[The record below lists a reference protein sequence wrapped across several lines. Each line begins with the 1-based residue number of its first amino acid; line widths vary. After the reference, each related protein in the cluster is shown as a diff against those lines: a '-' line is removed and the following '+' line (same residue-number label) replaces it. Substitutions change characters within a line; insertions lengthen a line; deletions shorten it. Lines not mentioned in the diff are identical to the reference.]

1 MEGLSTSRLPSKKT
15 SSSNNGFVG
24 KAIYDDVF
32 GGPPK
37 FGVPTLSP
45 RTEDYSEI
53 FESFHSSRG
62 SSIPVL
68 DLQVIDGA
76 DYSFDVRSS
85 KFDYS
90 EVFGGFNTLD
100 FAVSYEELFS
110 HSNGGGEDEGSSDE
124 DWTPAQSDS
133 LSEGSDPFVCSEK
146 NQSLSNEDP
155 HWSFDS
161 SEQFNISHDKVNLKG
176 KEDILNGMTY
186 ANDLQSVPEVTYTVN
201 EAPPLQ
207 KAEDENPHL
216 QVPNDLDLSMDLVGA
231 VTQGKRLR
239 KTMSQPPNINFG
251 MQTYGSDDLNP
262 LEGWEKKGS
271 QQKEAFISVSNISLR
286 TQPSQLPP
294 PTRPPPPL
302 AVKKGERDVLHS
314 KFRASKSYAF
324 ERMAGESSPPYFDV
338 EIDAS
343 SSAAVSAAAMKDAVE
358 KAQAKLRSA
367 KEIME
372 RKKEVQSRTKLR
384 SENDLKY
391 DREESGMKP
400 YPAEEKQKVTKKIEV
415 LSGSVEVEKQINV
428 AGKSRER
435 KHGKEHK
442 SSHGSHIT
450 EGSAA
455 RTEGSQFFEVV
466 EKEQVNEEND
476 FLQNTKSCESGQQ
489 KKCVAEAF
497 GQQKHGRKTIAARE
511 ENQEKANV
519 VQRVEQ
525 QHRELE
531 KTSNKAD
538 KCEELQ
544 HLVED
549 RLIEN
554 QVEAKQKLNGA
565 NGNIENE
572 KRIKDAHT
580 RNETDRRSKGTFEN
594 QDCKREL
601 KEFDGHAKKLQ
612 LETKVKQQKVAS
624 EKEENEKKIKEVCER
639 EENEKKMDPVQ
650 EDNIKELKL
659 DCEME
664 HNEERQ
670 RQALK
675 QEENENNLKEAPEE
689 KEDGSKQRKSSEG
702 EEDDKRLNGSC
713 EVDDNEKRVNDAC
726 QADGNENRSK
736 EDPMQEKNEKRSQKA
751 CKIEESEM
759 GTEVFFKEECIEKR
773 SKVATEREVT
783 DSMIKDAA
791 NGRGLR
797 GENRNYEHT
806 GKEENERQLN
816 PNQESVQMEGQC
828 KLGDDEIPQETRE
841 AGKNDKDSEKLG
853 TTQGTLSC
861 EEDGRTEAKG
871 CVKEVV
877 EGLDILLEEKV
888 NSSGMVQNDFHH
900 EKKTIRTK
908 DATKPLDLHDGV
920 AKSNEGGNSIGI
932 AGTYI
937 ENDKRASEMASDLE
951 NPNILT
957 HKREE
962 RGKNIK
968 GVHIAYDQQGRKTGD
983 ALSDVLE
990 VKGNSSN
997 ATQKGLERLVKNQNE
1012 TLTPEERDKEERF
1025 KRGRELGNERLRKI
1039 EEERERERER
1049 EKDRMAVD
1057 SAILEARERAFGEA
1071 RERVE
1076 RAAVDRATAEFRQ
1089 RALAEAREKLEKA
1102 TAEARERSLAEKAST
1117 EARLRAERAAVERA
1131 TAEARERAVE
1141 KVERSVADKFSASS
1155 RSGGMR
1161 QSSSSSDLPGGL
1173 QFQSVGS
1180 SSGSRFLHSSVPVG
1194 VESESAQRCKARLER
1209 HRRTADRAANALAE
1223 KNKRDLLAQRE
1234 QTERNR
1240 LAENLDAEVKRWS
1253 SGKEGNLR
1261 ALLSTLQYILG
1272 PDSGWQ
1278 PVPLTEVITAV
1289 AVKKAYRK
1297 ATLCVHPDKLQQRG
1311 ATIHQKYIC
1320 EKVFDLLKEAWNKFN
1335 SEER

>member
-1 MEGLSTSRLPSKKT
+1 MFPYYR
-15 SSSNNGFVG
+15 
-24 KAIYDDVF
+24 
-32 GGPPK
+32 
-37 FGVPTLSP
+37 
-45 RTEDYSEI
+45 
-53 FESFHSSRG
+53 
-62 SSIPVL
+62 
-68 DLQVIDGA
+68 
-76 DYSFDVRSS
+76 
-85 KFDYS
+85 
-90 EVFGGFNTLD
+90 
-100 FAVSYEELFS
+100 
-110 HSNGGGEDEGSSDE
+110 
-124 DWTPAQSDS
+124 TPAQSDS
-133 LSEGSDPFVCSEK
+133 RSEGSDPFACSEK
-146 NQSLSNEDP
+146 NQSLSNGDP
-155 HWSFDS
+155 HWSFDG
-161 SEQFNISHDKVNLKG
+161 SEQFNISRDKVNPKG

-186 ANDLQSVPEVTYTVN
+186 ANDLQSVPGFTYTVN
-201 EAPPLQ
+201 EALPLR
-207 KAEDENPHL
+207 KTEDENSHL

-239 KTMSQPPNINFG
+239 KTMSQPPNSNFG
-251 MQTYGSDDLNP
+251 MQTYGCDDLNP

-286 TQPSQLPP
+286 TQPSHLPP
-294 PTRPPPPL
+294 PSRPPPPL
-302 AVKKGERDVLHS
+302 AVKKGERDGLHS
-314 KFRASKSYAF
+314 KLRASKSYAF

-384 SENDLKY
+384 SESDLKY

-400 YPAEEKQKVTKKIEV
+400 YPAEEKQKVMKKIEV
-415 LSGSVEVEKQINV
+415 LSGSVEGEKQINV

-435 KHGKEHK
+435 KHWKEHK
-442 SSHGSHIT
+442 SSYGSHKT

-455 RTEGSQFFEVV
+455 WTEGSQFFEVV
-466 EKEQVNEEND
+466 EKEQVNEENV

-489 KKCVAEAF
+489 KKGVAEAF
-497 GQQKHGRKTIAARE
+497 GQQIHGRKTIAARE

-519 VQRVEQ
+519 VQGVEQ

-531 KTSNKAD
+531 KTPNKAD

-554 QVEAKQKLNGA
+554 QVEAEQKLNGA

-572 KRIKDAHT
+572 KRINNAHT

-601 KEFDGHAKKLQ
+601 KEVDKHAKKLE
-612 LETKVKQQKVAS
+612 LETKVKQQKEAS
-624 EKEENEKKIKEVCER
+624 EKEENEKKIKEACER
-639 EENEKKMDPVQ
+639 EENKKKMDPVQ

-664 HNEERQ
+664 QNEERL

-675 QEENENNLKEAPEE
+675 QEENEKNLKEAPEE
-689 KEDGSKQRKSSEG
+689 KEYASKQTKSSEG
-702 EEDDKRLNGSC
+702 EEDDKRLNGAC

-736 EDPMQEKNEKRSQKA
+736 EDPMQEENEKRIQEA

-759 GTEVFFKEECIEKR
+759 GTEVFFKEKGIEKR
-773 SKVATEREVT
+773 SKVAIEREET

-791 NGRGLR
+791 NGRGSR

-853 TTQGTLSC
+853 TTQGTHSC

-871 CVKEVV
+871 CAKEREVV
-877 EGLDILLEEKV
+877 EGLNILVEEKV
-888 NSSGMVQNDFHH
+888 NSSGMVQNEFQH
-900 EKKTIRTK
+900 EKKMIRTK

-920 AKSNEGGNSIGI
+920 TKSNERGNSIGI
-932 AGTYI
+932 ARTHV

-951 NPNILT
+951 NPNIST

-968 GVHIAYDQQGRKTGD
+968 GAHFAYDQKGRKTGD

-1012 TLTPEERDKEERF
+1012 TVTPEERDKEERL
-1025 KRGRELGNERLRKI
+1025 KRERELENERLRKI

-1102 TAEARERSLAEKAST
+1102 TAEARVRSLAEKAST
-1117 EARLRAERAAVERA
+1117 EAKLRAERAAVERA

-1161 QSSSSSDLPGGL
+1161 QSSSSSVSNP
-1173 QFQSVGS
+1173 
-1180 SSGSRFLHSSVPVG
+1180 
-1194 VESESAQRCKARLER
+1194 
-1209 HRRTADRAANALAE
+1209 
-1223 KNKRDLLAQRE
+1223 
-1234 QTERNR
+1234 
-1240 LAENLDAEVKRWS
+1240 
-1253 SGKEGNLR
+1253 
-1261 ALLSTLQYILG
+1261 
-1272 PDSGWQ
+1272 
-1278 PVPLTEVITAV
+1278 
-1289 AVKKAYRK
+1289 
-1297 ATLCVHPDKLQQRG
+1297 
-1311 ATIHQKYIC
+1311 
-1320 EKVFDLLKEAWNKFN
+1320 
-1335 SEER
+1335 